1 MKAFIGFKEALELT
15 LSHVAPGKTET
26 LPLERLVGSVLAENV
41 AARVD
46 CPSVSA
52 SRKDGYAV
60 VSTDLAA
67 ASEQNP
73 VSLEIKG
80 NLSAGDRREL
90 KIKSGQA
97 VRVTTGA
104 PLPEGADAVLSEEFC
119 RLEGNHIAAFN
130 TAEAGRNIHQ
140 RARDIRTGETVA
152 VKNMRLHPALIG
164 LLAAAGLDAAAV
176 YRPPRVAVIA
186 SGDEV
191 VTPGSP
197 LQRGQLYASNMV
209 EICAWLSQFGLP
221 YKMEL
226 VPDCSQTIENTITKH
241 LPDVD
246 AFLTSGGAWGSE
258 RDLILAVVEGLKWQ
272 AVYHRVRMGPG
283 KPVGFGL
290 LEGKPFFCL
299 PGGPPSNEMAFLQL
313 ALPALLKMKGDQPF
327 PFPLASARL
336 EPAVHGRKEWTD
348 FIHASLEKRQN
359 QLIVH
364 PARLK
369 STLQSMARKE
379 ALIII
384 PEDREE
390 IEAGEIIDIQL
401 LALHTFLEQINADH
415 DIYSPAD
422 R

>member
-1 MKAFIGFKEALELT
+1 MSPMKEFIGFKEALELT
-15 LSHVAPGKTET
+15 LSHVVPGETEI
-26 LPLERLVGSVLAENV
+26 LPLERLVGSVLAEDV

-67 ASEQNP
+67 ASEQNL

-119 RLEGNHIAAFN
+119 RLEGNTIAAFN
-130 TAEAGRNIHQ
+130 SAEAGRNIHQ
-140 RARDIRTGETVA
+140 RARDIRIGETVA
-152 VKNMRLHPALIG
+152 GKNTRLHPALIG

-209 EICAWLSQFGLP
+209 ESCAWLSQFGLP

-272 AVYHRVRMGPG
+272 ARLSPRSHGSRQTGGIR
-283 KPVGFGL
+283 PVGGQT
-290 LEGKPFFCL
+290 FF
-299 PGGPPSNEMAFLQL
+299 
-313 ALPALLKMKGDQPF
+313 LPAGRPPF
-327 PFPLASARL
+327 
-336 EPAVHGRKEWTD
+336 
-348 FIHASLEKRQN
+348 Q
-359 QLIVH
+359 
-364 PARLK
+364 
-369 STLQSMARKE
+369 
-379 ALIII
+379 
-384 PEDREE
+384 
-390 IEAGEIIDIQL
+390 
-401 LALHTFLEQINADH
+401 
-415 DIYSPAD
+415 
-422 R
+422 